1 VPGKQ
6 LLIQQVNEERT
17 WHRSTARLMGSPS
30 EILIDG
36 PVELI
41 PLGFSRLRQLEQAW
55 SRFLPDSELNRLQER
70 RGSWVQCSDD
80 LVAALQRGRQMHT
93 ETHGLFDPTIRTS
106 LEQHG
111 YDRTFAEIVE
121 RATTSSDRIVA
132 MPAPGLDGVEIS
144 DNWVRLA
151 DGVSIDLGGIGKGLA
166 ADIVADELIAAGAN
180 SAYVCLGGDIRAAGE
195 PVDENG
201 WRVPL
206 LHPLSGEPIDHHALY
221 SGALVMSTVAIRR
234 WTLGGVEHHH
244 IIDPRSGR
252 PADTDLIAV
261 AVADHSAARGEALAK
276 AAIIAGRAV
285 GAALL
290 RAADVKAWMVTDEG
304 VHVVQEPDQ

>member
-1 VPGKQ
+1 MLTTAVAD
-6 LLIQQVNEERT
+6 ERT

-36 PVELI
+36 PAELI
-41 PLGFSRLRQLEQAW
+41 PLGFSRLRQLEQTW
-55 SRFLPDSELNRLQER
+55 SRFVPDSELNRLQAR
-70 RGSWVQCSDD
+70 RGGWLECSDD
-80 LVAALQRGRQMHT
+80 LVAALQRCVQMNH
-93 ETHGLFDPTIRTS
+93 ETLGLFDPTIRTS

-121 RATTSSDRIVA
+121 HASQASSAVVAT
-132 MPAPGLDGVEIS
+132 PAPGLSGLEIS
-144 DNWVRLA
+144 DNWVRIHE
-151 DGVSIDLGGIGKGLA
+151 GVSIDLGGIGKGLA
-166 ADIVADELIAAGAN
+166 ADLVADELIAAGAN
-180 SAYVCLGGDIRAAGE
+180 SAYVCLGGDIQAAGE

-206 LHPLSGEPIDHHALY
+206 LHPATGEPIDHHALY
-221 SGALVMSTVAIRR
+221 SGALVMSTIMIRR
-234 WTLGGVEHHH
+234 WTRGDAEHHH

-252 PADTDLIAV
+252 PAATDLVAV

-276 AAIIAGRAV
+276 AAIIAGSSE

-290 RAADVKAWMVTDEG
+290 RAADVKAWLISDDR
-304 VHVVQEPDQ
+304 VHVVQESDQ